1 MSVSATP
8 NMPSSNRNE
17 RQSVKIATPDL
28 ILLSEDVVD
37 AEIMADLLFE
47 QVGSQEIIN
56 IARNDIVNGQ
66 SVVYRPIKNLSELA
80 TKYSP
85 QTLVAMQNPT
95 NTFFNNFSIKLENY
109 IPTVGNGP
117 GGLSVYLNENND
129 LVLEF
134 VGLKEDEQIQVQVLE
149 SGQVLDDTIYTEET

>member
-8 NMPSSNRNE
+8 NMPSSNQSS

-28 ILLSEDVVD
+28 ILLSEEVVD
-37 AEIMADLLFE
+37 EEIMADLLFE

-56 IARNDIVNGQ
+56 VARNDIVNGQ
-66 SVVYRPIKNLSELA
+66 SVAYRPIKNLSELA

-109 IPTVGNGP
+109 LPIQGNGP
-117 GGLSVYLNENND
+117 GGLSVYLNDNND

>member
-37 AEIMADLLFE
+37 EEIMADLLFE

-66 SVVYRPIKNLSELA
+66 SVAYRPIKNLSELA